1 MNILLLSTYVRGST
15 STLVKRGF
23 EQAGHRVVAVS
34 PGSVPDD
41 WLACDPR
48 VNVPRLITECSSAE
62 HCSPIDLV
70 AVVESTSSTR
80 FFPEGLLEVPVPT
93 AFWAIDNH
101 LNYRWHKEYAQQFD
115 VTFFAQKDYVGAARR
130 YGATN
135 VRWLPLAA
143 DAEYHR
149 IQPRR
154 SKYGVSFV
162 GSVPGGRRKFFD
174 SIDPD
179 IPLNIVTGVYEEQM
193 AEILAE
199 SKIGLNVSIRE
210 DLNMR
215 FFEVLASGAL
225 LVTQNIRAGMNGLFE
240 EGTHFVTHRVSD
252 VSKVLRYYLESD
264 SLAAGIANRGRELCL
279 SRHTY
284 KHRCQ
289 ELIEVLV
296 DARGLEKRRKKAR
309 SYKVY
314 IAQAL
319 VFDHPTF
326 RMREDARKS
335 YRQAIRRSRPGTDL
349 HLLKYFGSYL
359 KESVRKAFRKTIW

>member
-23 EQAGHRVVAVS
+23 EQAGHRVIAVS

-41 WLACDPR
+41 WLTCDPR
-48 VNVPRLITECSSAE
+48 VDVPRLIADCSTS
-62 HCSPIDLV
+62 IDL
-70 AVVESTSSTR
+70 AVLVESTSSSR
-80 FFPEGLLEVPVPT
+80 FFPESLLEAPVPT

-101 LNYRWHKEYAQQFD
+101 LNYRWQKEYAQLFD
-115 VTFFAQKDYVGAARR
+115 VTFFAQKDYVDGARR

-149 IQPRR
+149 IEPRR

-162 GSVPGGRRKFFD
+162 GSVPSGRRKFFD

-193 AEILAE
+193 AEILAD
-199 SKIGLNVSIRE
+199 SKIGLNISIRE

-215 FFEVLASGAL
+215 FFEVIASGAL
-225 LVTQNIRAGMNGLFE
+225 LVTQKIKAGMNELFE
-240 EGTHFVTHRVSD
+240 EGTHFVTHNVTNVS
-252 VSKVLRYYLESD
+252 SVLSYYLEHD
-264 SLAAGIANRGRELCL
+264 ALAAEIARRGRELCL

-289 ELIEVLV
+289 ELIEVLSN
-296 DARGLEKRRKKAR
+296 AKGLESRHNRISSHR
-309 SYKVY
+309 VY

-326 RMREDARKS
+326 RMREEARNS
-335 YRQAIRRSRPGTDL
+335 YRQAVSRGRFGTYL
-349 HLLKYFGSYL
+349 YLFKYFGSYL
-359 KESVRKAFRKTIW
+359 KESIRKGFRKTIW

>member
-23 EQAGHRVVAVS
+23 EQAGHRVLAVS
-34 PGSVPDD
+34 PGSVPDG

-48 VNVPRLITECSSAE
+48 VNLPRLIAGSPL
-62 HCSPIDLV
+62 PIDFALQ
-70 AVVESTSSTR
+70 VESTSSTR
-80 FFPEGLLEVPVPT
+80 FFPEGFLEASVPT

-101 LNYRWHKEYAQQFD
+101 LNYRWHKEYARQFD
-115 VTFFAQKDYVGAARR
+115 VTFFAQKDYVAAARR
-130 YGATN
+130 YGVTG
-135 VRWLPLAA
+135 VHWLPLAA

-149 IQPRR
+149 IEPRR

-162 GSVPGGRRKFFD
+162 GSVPRGRQEFFD
-174 SIDPD
+174 GIEPD
-179 IPLNIVTGVYEEQM
+179 IPLNVVTGVYEEQM

-225 LVTQNIRAGMNGLFE
+225 LVTQKIRAGMNELFQ
-240 EGTHFVTHRVSD
+240 EGTHFVTHDVSD
-252 VSKVLRYYLESD
+252 VSSVLRYYLAND
-264 SLAAGIANRGRELCL
+264 SLAAGIARRGRELCL

-289 ELIEVLV
+289 ELIAVLSNAGGV
-296 DARGLEKRRKKAR
+296 EQRRKKTGNHR
-309 SYKVY
+309 VY
-314 IAQAL
+314 IAEAL

-326 RMREDARKS
+326 KMREDARKS
-335 YRQAIRRSRPGTDL
+335 YRQAIRKNRLGTYFC
-349 HLLKYFGSYL
+349 LLKYFGSYL
-359 KESVRKAFRKTIW
+359 RESMRKTFRRTIW